1 MSDRVHGLDNAK
13 ITELVKLVSIL
24 RKGSD
29 LDGLSAFHPAACWL
43 QITTKKIKDR
53 RLTCAIHA
61 DDPHSLPRGQ
71 APRHMVKD
79 RASATLRSLERN
91 AHVFEVDDVF
101 TQTSG
106 RHLDQFDAVPRRRHV
121 SDQGL
126 GRSNVELRLRR
137 SSRGSA
143 TKPRELFGQKIR
155 ALLSGN
161 IGLTDALGSRQSVS
175 SVGAIIDFYA
185 TGDLRTRTTRVDPG
199 NDFPNG
205 LAHCVQEPTVVGDS
219 DQRAACAGAR
229 KTCVQVAREP
239 RNAFHIKVVRWFIQA
254 NDIGGKCEYPCKVN
268 AATLPTR
275 ERSNQS
281 VQVNISQ
288 ETCVNIAD

>member
-1 MSDRVHGLDNAK
+1 
-13 ITELVKLVSIL
+13 
-24 RKGSD
+24 
-29 LDGLSAFHPAACWL
+29 
-43 QITTKKIKDR
+43 
-53 RLTCAIHA
+53 
-61 DDPHSLPRGQ
+61 
-71 APRHMVKD
+71 MVKD
-79 RASATLRSLERN
+79 RAPATVRSIERN
-91 AHVFEVDDVF
+91 AHVFKVDDVF

-106 RHLDQFDAVPRRRHV
+106 RHLDQFNAVPRRRHV

-199 NDFPNG
+199 NDPNG
-205 LAHCVQEPTVVGDS
+205 FTHCVQEPTIVGDS
-219 DQRAACAGAR
+219 DQRAACTWAR

-239 RNAFHIKVVRWFIQA
+239 GNAFHIKVVRWFIQA
-254 NDIGGKCEYPCKVN
+254 NDVGGKCEYPCKVN

-281 VQVNISQ
+281 MQVNISQ
-288 ETCVNIAD
+288 ETGVNIAD

>member
-1 MSDRVHGLDNAK
+1 
-13 ITELVKLVSIL
+13 
-24 RKGSD
+24 
-29 LDGLSAFHPAACWL
+29 
-43 QITTKKIKDR
+43 
-53 RLTCAIHA
+53 
-61 DDPHSLPRGQ
+61 
-71 APRHMVKD
+71 MVKD
-79 RASATLRSLERN
+79 RAPATLRSLERN
-91 AHVFEVDDVF
+91 AHVFKVDDVF

-106 RHLDQFDAVPRRRHV
+106 RHLDQFNAVPRRRHV

-219 DQRAACAGAR
+219 DQRAACTWAR

-239 RNAFHIKVVRWFIQA
+239 GNAFHIKVVCWFVQA

-268 AATLPTR
+268 AAALPAR
-275 ERSNQS
+275 ECSDQS
-281 VQVNISQ
+281 VQVDICQ
-288 ETCVNIAD
+288 ETGVNIAD